1 MERDR
6 RLIVQSYRILSEQV
20 CPYYV
25 NGNEHQRGK
34 EFWSDI
40 HSRLSMEL
48 GLKSLSPTAYSYQN
62 VLQGKAHTVTGMWG
76 INMVC
81 ENWAL
86 KPFDG
91 TSSADRF
98 IKERLSLIEVGFR
111 TREEEIK
118 AESGAPA
125 EDLALWQTSRIRLP
139 GDPAAG
145 SRAWV
150 AKLKKEFQACVD
162 ELNARFRQCEYD
174 LNYHNGFIQRS
185 SDPLVGQIVEKAFWS
200 LVSEK
205 KWKNVETD
213 MIEALDRRDSATRD
227 PAFYA
232 ARSLESTIKIISDER
247 GWSHGKE
254 NGAHSY
260 IDNLASKKNGFIS
273 AWEASALKEF
283 FTKVR
288 NPLGHGP
295 GTEPMPTL
303 NEHQT
308 NWAIETCMIWI
319 KSLIRRM

>member
-1 MERDR
+1 M
-6 RLIVQSYRILSEQV
+6 
-20 CPYYV
+20 
-25 NGNEHQRGK
+25 
-34 EFWSDI
+34 
-40 HSRLSMEL
+40 
-48 GLKSLSPTAYSYQN
+48 
-62 VLQGKAHTVTGMWG
+62 
-76 INMVC
+76 
-81 ENWAL
+81 
-86 KPFDG
+86 
-91 TSSADRF
+91 
-98 IKERLSLIEVGFR
+98 
-111 TREEEIK
+111 
-118 AESGAPA
+118 
-125 EDLALWQTSRIRLP
+125 
-139 GDPAAG
+139 
-145 SRAWV
+145 
-150 AKLKKEFQACVD
+150 D

-174 LNYHNGFIQRS
+174 LNYHNGFIHRL

-288 NPLGHGP
+288 NPLGARAGYRADAHA
-295 GTEPMPTL
+295 E
-303 NEHQT
+303 
-308 NWAIETCMIWI
+308 
-319 KSLIRRM
+319 